1 MVKSIFL
8 QDGEEIFVDDEDY
21 ERVNQHTWYKFY
33 TGNTRH
39 IKKGDK
45 KTTSLANFLVE
56 GSTQKEK
63 NNYFTKDNSVDLRYA
78 NRYQRA
84 RGQSVSKYKG
94 VNFNKKDRKWW
105 AQIYVDG
112 KTKLLGRFSNED
124 DAALAYNRG
133 VDEYF
138 NSDGYKN
145 KIGYDN
151 RVPSRTYRTFDGQKT
166 KHKGKTGY
174 KGVTYSSKKLNY
186 LSRISYKLNR
196 YQIMYSKSKEQS
208 ALVYNKCALYLYGD
222 DAILN
227 DVPMTDELKEF
238 ISNWEIPDK
247 IKALKEGADNE

>member
-63 NNYFTKDNSVDLRYA
+63 NNYFTKDNLVDLRYA

-94 VNFNKKDRKWW
+94 VNFNKK
-105 AQIYVDG
+105 
-112 KTKLLGRFSNED
+112 
-124 DAALAYNRG
+124 
-133 VDEYF
+133 
-138 NSDGYKN
+138 
-145 KIGYDN
+145 
-151 RVPSRTYRTFDGQKT
+151 
-166 KHKGKTGY
+166 KTGN
-174 KGVTYSSKKLNY
+174 G
-186 LSRISYKLNR
+186 
-196 YQIMYSKSKEQS
+196 
-208 ALVYNKCALYLYGD
+208 G
-222 DAILN
+222 
-227 DVPMTDELKEF
+227 LKYM
-238 ISNWEIPDK
+238 
-247 IKALKEGADNE
+247 